1 MTMEIIRY
9 KPDIQ
14 ENFKNQDDEKQSS
27 DMKIIKDENIGEI
40 PEAKLTPKTFGDK
53 IQNGNE
59 FEEAELKQEPF

>member
-27 DMKIIKDENIGEI
+27 DRKIIKDESIGEI

-53 IQNGNE
+53 I
-59 FEEAELKQEPF
+59 

>member
-27 DMKIIKDENIGEI
+27 DMKIIKDESNAEI
-40 PEAKLTPKTFGDK
+40 TEAKLTPITFGDK
-53 IQNGNE
+53 I
-59 FEEAELKQEPF
+59 